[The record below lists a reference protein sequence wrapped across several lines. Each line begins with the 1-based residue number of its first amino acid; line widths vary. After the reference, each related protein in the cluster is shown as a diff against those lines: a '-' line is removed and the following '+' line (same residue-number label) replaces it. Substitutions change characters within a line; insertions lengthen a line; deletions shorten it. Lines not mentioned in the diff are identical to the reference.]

1 MKRSTLATILTL
13 ACLGAGSSLAQQP
26 NPATVSHAWVRG
38 AVAGQ
43 NATGAFMEIT
53 ASADSTLIGVASPV
67 AKSVEIHEMT
77 MDGGVMK
84 MRAVKSVPLPAG
96 KPVEFKPGGY
106 HVMLIGLLKPLNG
119 GDSVPIELTLQGKD
133 QKSSKV
139 NVSAEVRALGAA
151 TEEHHH
157 H

>member
-1 MKRSTLATILTL
+1 MNRRTLATILTL
-13 ACLGAGSSLAQQP
+13 ACLGAGSSLAQQ
-26 NPATVSHAWVRG
+26 ATVSKAWVRG

-77 MDGGVMK
+77 IDGGVMK

-106 HVMLIGLLKPLNG
+106 HVMLIGLVKPLNA
-119 GDSVPIELTLQGKD
+119 GDSVPIELTLQAKD
-133 QKSSKV
+133 HKRSTL
-139 NVSAEVRALGAA
+139 NVAAEVRALGAA
-151 TEEHHH
+151 TEEHQHH
-157 H
+157 